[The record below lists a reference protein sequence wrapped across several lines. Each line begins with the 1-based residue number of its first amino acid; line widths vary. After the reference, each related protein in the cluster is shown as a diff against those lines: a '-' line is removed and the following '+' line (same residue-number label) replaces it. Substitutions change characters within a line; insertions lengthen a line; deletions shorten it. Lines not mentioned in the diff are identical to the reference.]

1 MITLT
6 ARDQKFIWHPFAQHG
21 IEAEFLPVVAA
32 EGAWLQLADGRKIID
47 AVASWWVNI
56 HGHGHPVL
64 AKAIYQQAQKL
75 DHVIFAGFTHEPA
88 IELAE
93 ILLNAVQTQQTNLS
107 RCFYSDNG
115 ATSVEVALKMAFQYY
130 KNKGIKT
137 RTKFLAL
144 KNSYHGDTLGAMAL
158 SMRGSVHQHFTELLP
173 EVDYVATGDLTE
185 LQQALERDGK
195 HYAAFIV
202 EPIVQA
208 AGGMQIYSNEFL
220 SAAVKLCQQHGIL
233 VICDEVFTGFYRT
246 GKCFAFE
253 HANIKPDLVCLAKGL
268 TGGILPLAVTLV
280 TEEIFASFKS
290 QEMQRTFYHGH
301 SYTANPIAC
310 AAAIA
315 SWQLLHQEK
324 TQQAINKITN
334 KTSAW
339 IEHLAKSNQVKK
351 FRNLGTIG
359 VIELG
364 DAYNYFSTINYKIRS
379 FAIENG
385 VLLRPLGNVVYALPP
400 YCVTE
405 AEIDQIYS
413 VMETVAN
420 NIENFK

>member
-1 MITLT
+1 MNSLT
-6 ARDQKFIWHPFAQHG
+6 ERDQKIIWHPFAQHG
-21 IEAEFLPVVAA
+21 IESEFPPIVSA
-32 EGAWLQLADGRKIID
+32 EGAWLQLVDGRKIID
-47 AVASWWVNI
+47 AVTSWWVNI

-93 ILLNAVQTQQTNLS
+93 LLLNTVQTRQTNLS

-144 KNSYHGDTLGAMAL
+144 KNSYHGDTLGGMAL
-158 SMRGSVHQHFTELLP
+158 SMRGSVHQHFAELLP
-173 EVDYVATGDLTE
+173 EVDYVATDDLAE
-185 LQQALERDGK
+185 LKRALEKDAD
-195 HYAAFIV
+195 HYAAFVV

-208 AGGMQIYSNEFL
+208 AGGMQIYSSEFL
-220 SAAVKLCQQHGIL
+220 SEAVKLCQQYGIL

-253 HANIKPDLVCLAKGL
+253 HANIKPDLLCLAKGL
-268 TGGILPLAVTLV
+268 TGGILPLAVTLA

-290 QEMQRTFYHGH
+290 QEMQRAFYHSH

-315 SWQLLHQEK
+315 SWQLLQQEK
-324 TQQAINKITN
+324 TQQAIKTITN

-339 IEHLAKSNQVKK
+339 IERLAEYPQVTKT
-351 FRNLGTIG
+351 RNLGTIG

-364 DAYNYFSTINYKIRS
+364 DAYNYFSAMNYKIRS

-400 YCVTE
+400 YCVTDV
-405 AEIDQIYS
+405 EIDQIYS
-413 VMETVAN
+413 VMEAVVN
-420 NIENFK
+420 NVENFK